1 MAILLND
8 NVQVYAPKALDNRY
22 GPYSTLELAKSSVA
36 EVNRHLGLTVGI
48 GTTLIVEYWWKT
60 GITDTDL
67 VLKTTGEGGGG
78 PTLSVTDAGGDG
90 SLAYDSA
97 TGALTYTGPSAAEVR
112 AHLSGGTGVTF
123 SDGQI
128 SIGQGV
134 ATNAN
139 VEFANLTL
147 SQSLTVQGEARVSD
161 GTVTTPSFSFTS
173 EPGSGLYRSGPGN
186 ISVGIGGVKKATV
199 SGSGLDVF
207 GELNLPGALFTTT
220 LQAVPPSEDRLI
232 SLPDRS
238 GTLLV
243 TDETGAFKLDDL
255 SDVNL
260 SAGLY
265 QNATICWNDST
276 QSWVVGPDYWSSIGI
291 GFNVLQSGYRIIL
304 GEQDT
309 NDLNPLSSTRLK
321 VHGDVA
327 TTGDIKLD
335 TSLYWGYRAV
345 DDGPEIPARAGIVL
359 QRVFE
364 YELDYAGGSGS
375 PDDNVTILVLDPAE
389 PEFVLPASVEFT
401 IQVES
406 SDNKLQVIKLSAI
419 RSSDTEWIQTTYG
432 LISNF
437 TDPTTNDV
445 GKLYNFFLE
454 TTLTGSV
461 YTGILVAYATDNVSQ
476 FESYRITGFYTAI
489 GTNPPAPVLPPAYNF
504 DSTWLNNSSLESIYI
519 NGTPA

>member
-60 GITDTDL
+60 GIADIDL

-78 PTLSVTDAGGDG
+78 PVLSVTDAGGDG
-90 SLAYDSA
+90 SLAYNSE
-97 TGALTYTGPSAAEVR
+97 TGALTYTGPSATEVR

-147 SQSLTVQGEARVSD
+147 AQLLTVQGQARVSD
-161 GTVTTPSFSFTS
+161 GTITTPSFSFTS

-207 GELNLPGALFTTT
+207 GELNLPGASFTTT

-243 TDETGAFKLDDL
+243 TNEAGLFRLDDL
-255 SDVNL
+255 SDVDL

-265 QNATICWNDST
+265 EKATICWDGET
-276 QSWVVGPDYWSSIGI
+276 QSWVVGPDYWSSGPDGEFLETGYLSVGI
-291 GFNVLQSGYRIIL
+291 GKTPANGWSGVDI
-304 GEQDT
+304 
-309 NDLNPLSSTRLK
+309 N
-321 VHGDVA
+321 GDVR
-327 TTGDIKLD
+327 T
-335 TSLYWGYRAV
+335 
-345 DDGPEIPARAGIVL
+345 AGIVSAGRVRIGFDDPASEGYATVVHGSFRYAVTYSPGVL
-359 QRVFE
+359 SPDSNITVFE
-364 YELDYAGGSGS
+364 LPGDQTQAPELAK
-375 PDDNVTILVLDPAE
+375 
-389 PEFVLPASVEFT
+389 SVDFT

-406 SDNKLQVIKLSAI
+406 SDFKCQVIKLSAI
-419 RSSDTEWIQTTYG
+419 RFWNGTAFDVNQTLYG
-432 LISNF
+432 NISNIEPP
-437 TDPTTNDV
+437 DD
-445 GKLYNFFLE
+445 KLYSFGMDESFSL
-454 TTLTGSV
+454 
-461 YTGILVAYATDNVSQ
+461 IAYATGAVSPTG
-476 FESYRITGFYTAI
+476 SYVISGSYSYIKPNSFAPE
-489 GTNPPAPVLPPAYNF
+489 PPTTYNF

-519 NGTPA
+519 TGTPA